1 MLSEKMVDAMNA
13 QIQKELF
20 SAYLYKDIA
29 VYYASKSIRGFAN
42 WFEVQK
48 LEEEDHAQIFIDY
61 LQDHGADV
69 KLMALEDPT
78 QQYSDMKAPLM
89 AALDHE
95 KTITASIKDL
105 YDLALEEKDYLSQQ
119 LLEWFIKEQ
128 FEEETSV
135 QNLIEFYEFAE
146 GDKAALLQM
155 DSKLNKRTHKPAGD
169 VL

>member
-1 MLSEKMVDAMNA
+1 MLSEKMVEGMNA

-29 VYYASKSIRGFAN
+29 VHYASKSIKGFAN

-48 LEEEDHAQIFIDY
+48 LEEENHAQIFIDY
-61 LQDHGADV
+61 LHDHDADV
-69 KLMALEDPT
+69 TLMALEDPSRE
-78 QQYSDMKAPLM
+78 YGDMREPLA
-89 AALDHE
+89 AALEHE

-105 YDLALEEKDYLSQQ
+105 YELALEEKDYLSQQ
-119 LLEWFIKEQ
+119 LLVWFIKEQ
-128 FEEETSV
+128 FEEEASV
-135 QNLIEFYEFAE
+135 QNLIDYYDFAE

-155 DSKLNKRTHKPAGD
+155 DSKLNKRSFTPVGD